1 MAYKFK
7 PNKSVRKR
15 MRITSTGKLKH
26 GHSFHTHL
34 MSARPATKRRRIRRP
49 AILFEGHAKKLLG
62 ISGIHPAKIRHEREL
77 AAAAKAAEERK

>member
-1 MAYKFK
+1 
-7 PNKSVRKR
+7 
-15 MRITSTGKLKH
+15 
-26 GHSFHTHL
+26 

-49 AILFEGHAKKLLG
+49 AILFEGHAKNMRKLLG